1 MASVEGHGGSFGEA
15 FRDALRAAAEAP
27 RPSYNA
33 RSAGAQYRHLV
44 KTESGRRALEE
55 AGLGAAAQTRRRW
68 LGGGQ
73 KPGKKYAAV
82 IGAAYEAMRRGRIPR
97 EVKEGKMRIT
107 GRVGTGPDVRERGSS
122 GNAPLEIDLSNGDW
136 RRLDQA
142 WNDEDALS
150 DLDLEAVV
158 SEDLIEP
165 DIGGSD
171 WWYFPGGNYT
181 ITFIY

>member
-1 MASVEGHGGSFGEA
+1 MAEVSGHGGSFGEA
-15 FRDALRAAAEAP
+15 FRDALREAADAP
-27 RPSYNA
+27 RPSYQA
-33 RSAGAQYRHLV
+33 RSAGAQYRHLT
-44 KTESGRRALEE
+44 KTEAGRRALEE

-82 IGAAYEAMRRGRIPR
+82 ISAAYDAMRRGRIPR
-97 EVKEGKMRIT
+97 EVKNGKMHIT
-107 GRVGTGPDVRERGSS
+107 GKVGTGSDVRDRGST
-122 GNAPLEIDLSNGDW
+122 GHAPLLVDLSNGDW
-136 RRLDQA
+136 TRLDQDWA
-142 WNDEDALS
+142 DEDALT

-171 WWYFPGGNYT
+171 WWYFPPSAFTVKFTY
-181 ITFIY
+181 

>member
-1 MASVEGHGGSFGEA
+1 MASVDGHGSSFGEA
-15 FRDALRAAAEAP
+15 FRDALTAAADAP

-33 RSAGAQYRHLV
+33 RSPAAQYKHLM

-55 AGLGAAAQTRRRW
+55 AGLGAAPQTRRRW

-73 KPGKKYAAV
+73 KPSKRYAAV

-97 EVKEGKMRIT
+97 EVKGGKMRIT
-107 GRVGTGPDVRERGSS
+107 GRVGTGPDVRDRGTS

-136 RRLDQA
+136 DRLDQA
-142 WNDEDALS
+142 WNDDGVDDYDIE
-150 DLDLEAVV
+150 EIV
-158 SEDLIEP
+158 SADLIEP

-181 ITFIY
+181 VTFIY